1 MNRSSL
7 LTASITRTP
16 ITLDVGYLRVT
27 LPHQIQA
34 VLPMSSVQEV
44 IAHPIHHITAIPN
57 MPVSVL
63 GLMNRRSQLLWLVD
77 LANLLGI
84 GGLELNSQTQ
94 SIVILKHNSLLVG
107 CAVSAVEGM
116 VQLTPDEFQ
125 AVPNHVP
132 SSLLPY
138 LRGCVVREENL
149 LLILNP
155 NAILQSPVLQL

>member
-7 LTASITRTP
+7 LTASIARTP

-27 LPHQIQA
+27 LPNQMQV
-34 VLPMSSVQEV
+34 VLPMNSVQEV
-44 IAHPIHHITAIPN
+44 ISHPIHHITAIPN
-57 MPVSVL
+57 MPISVL

-84 GGLELNSQTQ
+84 GSLELNSQTQ
-94 SIVILKHNSLLVG
+94 AIVILKQDSILIG
-107 CAVSAVEGM
+107 CAVTAVEGM

-125 AVPNHVP
+125 SVPNHTP

-138 LRGCVVREENL
+138 LRGCIVRDANL
-149 LLILNP
+149 LLILSP
-155 NAILQSPVLQL
+155 NAIFQSPVLQL